1 MVIHACSVNLKG
13 TFHGPLS
20 QVQTVLVLF
29 WHFCAST
36 LKYTFQTCDL
46 ENDYFIAKSNA
57 QTNQPLRDYV
67 EFKQVVYT
75 ISVVSSVEKFT

>member
-36 LKYTFQTCDL
+36 LRYTFQMCDL
-46 ENDYFIAKSNA
+46 EDNNSKAKSNA
-57 QTNQPLRDYV
+57 QTSQPLGDYV

-75 ISVVSSVEKFT
+75 MSVVSSVEKFT